1 MRLLGHEV
9 HTLTGAYAVDAIAG
23 RERERFEHHLQR
35 CQPCEREVRGLQE
48 TATRLA
54 TAVAL
59 APPEHLKEQVLA
71 AVARTRQL
79 SPAADSRHL
88 PRPMPAAGLLR
99 RVALPMAAACL
110 IVAVVLGVLL
120 GISRSQ
126 LGVATARQRAI
137 AAVLA
142 APDARLI
149 REPVSVGGMAT
160 VVASASQ
167 HRFVFASSGL
177 PVLASGRVYELWVM
191 GPGNRAVRVGLLARL
206 ADGKTVPVLA
216 GGLGLGDRV
225 GVTVEPAGGTSR
237 PTTSPIVVLSPA

>member
-1 MRLLGHEV
+1 M
-9 HTLTGAYAVDAIAG
+9 HTLTGAYAADAIDG

-35 CQPCEREVRGLQE
+35 CQPCEHEVQGLQE

-54 TAVAL
+54 AAVTL
-59 APPEHLKEQVLA
+59 APPEQMKEQVLA

-79 SPAADSRHL
+79 PPAADSHHL
-88 PRPMPAAGLLR
+88 PRPAAAPGLLR
-99 RVALPMAAACL
+99 RVAVPAAAACL
-110 IVAVVLGVLL
+110 IIAVVLGVLL

-126 LGVATARQRAI
+126 LGAETARQRAL

-142 APDARLI
+142 APDARLV
-149 REPVSVGGMAT
+149 REPTSVGGVAT
-160 VVASASQ
+160 VVVSASQ
-167 HRFVFASSGL
+167 RRFVFASSGL

-206 ADGKTVPVLA
+206 ATGKTVPVLA
-216 GGLGLGDRV
+216 SGLGHGDRV

-237 PTTSPIVVLSPA
+237 PTTSPIVVLSPS